1 MEIRAAVPSDE
12 DAIDRVI
19 REAFGDEGDLVA
31 AIWQELES
39 SELTRLS
46 LVAVDGRRVVGHVG
60 ISHAWLDAR
69 RELVD
74 VLLLSPLSVLP
85 GSQGTGVG
93 TELLTAVLSA
103 CAESGRPL
111 VALEGDPGY
120 YGARGFQPGSAVGIS
135 PASDRTP
142 GPAFQVATFDGWQE
156 WMKGRI
162 VYPDV
167 WWRHDAAGL
176 RDPLL
181 AELEERLRD
190 R

>member
-1 MEIRAAVPSDE
+1 METRPAVESDE
-12 DAIDRVI
+12 DAVDRVI
-19 REAFGDEGDLVA
+19 REAFGEEGEAVA
-31 AIWQELES
+31 AIWRDLVATGLVQ
-39 SELTRLS
+39 LS
-46 LVAVDGRRVVGHVG
+46 LIAVDGRRVVGHVG

-85 GSQGTGVG
+85 GLQGRGIG
-93 TELLTAVLSA
+93 TALLAAALPA
-103 CAESGRPL
+103 CAGLGRPL

-120 YGARGFQPGSAVGIS
+120 YGARGFRPGSEAGIT
-135 PASDRTP
+135 PPSDRTP
-142 GPAFQVATFDGWQE
+142 LLAFQVATFDGWRD
-156 WMKGRI
+156 WMTGRL

-181 AELEERLRD
+181 AELEERLS
-190 R
+190 